1 MREALIRDYA
11 IIGDCRSAALVS
23 RFGSIDWLCWP
34 RFDSSSCFAAIL
46 DPTRGGR
53 WRIAPAQPFRS
64 QRKYLEGS
72 NVLETVFETET
83 GAIRML
89 DAMSIASEKE
99 ESELFL
105 PEHEIVRLVEC
116 IRGEV
121 DLETIFE
128 PRPRYATASFRLRH
142 RGKLGFWVGMDSE
155 SLILRSNAL
164 LGMEGDAVL
173 GRQRLRGG
181 ETLSFSMSFSSDA
194 PAELQPL
201 ECVRESLERSNAW
214 WRSWIGQAKYDG
226 PHRDAVLRS
235 ALALKLLTYGPSG
248 AIIAAPTTSLPER
261 IGGDLNWDYRYCWLR
276 DASFT
281 IRALFGLGYVEEAS
295 AFLGWLLHTT
305 RLKPPYLRIL
315 YDVFGNSPKRERIL
329 PHFTGYLDS
338 RPVRIGNAAENQFQ
352 LDVYGEVIDAA
363 VRFIRAGGRFDSET
377 ATMLRDFGLYVCNHW
392 NEPDEGIWEPRS
404 GRFPHTHSRL
414 LCWVA
419 LDGLLELE
427 WKGHLRRT
435 PTDLFRQ
442 TRDAIRREITVHSW
456 NEQLQ
461 SYVQI
466 PGTEEVDC
474 SLLGLALYRFEPA
487 SSPRMRSTYEQI
499 RKTLGA
505 DHALFFRNRGLAAW
519 GDGAFGLCSFWAAH
533 YLAIGGGTLEE
544 AKDVFEATLGY
555 ANDLGLFAEEID
567 PRTGE
572 ALGNFPQGFTHLSLI
587 NAALSLHERETG
599 VSLTEGRVT
608 HREAPPEVRG

>member
-11 IIGDCRSAALVS
+11 IIGDCRSAALIS

-72 NVLETVFETET
+72 NVLETVFETQT

-99 ESELFL
+99 ESELLL

-128 PRPRYATASFRLRH
+128 PRPRYATASFRLRQ
-142 RGKLGFWVGMDSE
+142 RGKLGFWVDMDSE

-164 LGMEGDAVL
+164 LGVQGDRVV

-181 ETLSFSMSFSSDA
+181 EALSFSMSFSSDA
-194 PAELQPL
+194 PAELPPL
-201 ECVRESLERSNAW
+201 ECVRESIERSNAW
-214 WRSWIGQAKYDG
+214 WRSWIRQAKYDG
-226 PHRDAVLRS
+226 PHREAVLRS

-248 AIIAAPTTSLPER
+248 AIIAAPSTSLPER

-281 IRALFGLGYVEEAS
+281 TRALFGLGYAEEAS

-305 RLKPPYLRIL
+305 RLNPPYLRIL

-329 PHFTGYLDS
+329 PQFTGYLDS
-338 RPVRIGNAAENQFQ
+338 RPVRVGNAAESQLQ

-363 VRFIRAGGRFDSET
+363 VRFIRAGGSFDSET
-377 ATMLRDFGLYVCNHW
+377 ATMLRNFGLYVCNHW
-392 NEPDEGIWEPRS
+392 NETDEGIWEPRL

-427 WKGHLRRT
+427 WKGHLRRAR
-435 PTDLFRQ
+435 TDLFQQ

-474 SLLGLALYRFEPA
+474 SLLALALYGFEPA
-487 SSPRMRSTYEQI
+487 SSPRMQGTYEQI

-505 DHALFFRNRGLAAW
+505 DHALFYRNKGLAAW

-533 YLAIGGGTLEE
+533 YLAIGGGTLGE

-555 ANDLGLFAEEID
+555 ANDVGLFAEEID
-567 PRTGE
+567 PHTGE
-572 ALGNFPQGFTHLSLI
+572 PLGNFPQGFTHLGLI

-599 VSLTEGRVT
+599 VSLTQGRDA
-608 HREAPPEVRG
+608 HREAPPEVRR

>member
-46 DPTRGGR
+46 DPSRGGR

-83 GAIRML
+83 GAIQIL

-105 PEHEIVRLVEC
+105 PEHEIVRRVEC

-121 DLETIFE
+121 ELETIFE
-128 PRPRYATASFRLRH
+128 PRPRYATAGFRLRH
-142 RGKLGFWVGMDSE
+142 RGKLGFWVDMDSE
-155 SLILRSNAL
+155 SLILRSDAL
-164 LGMEGDAVL
+164 LGVQGNGVV
-173 GRQRLRGG
+173 GRQRLRQG
-181 ETLSFSMSFSSDA
+181 EALSFSMSFSRDA

-201 ECVRESLERSNAW
+201 ECVRESLERSNSW
-214 WRSWIGQAKYDG
+214 WTNWIGQVKYEG
-226 PHRDAVLRS
+226 PYRDAVLRS

-281 IRALFGLGYVEEAS
+281 IRALFGLGYAEEAS

-305 RLKPPYLRIL
+305 RLKSPYLRIL
-315 YDVFGNSPKRERIL
+315 YDVFGNSPKREKVL
-329 PHFTGYLDS
+329 PQFSGYLDS
-338 RPVRIGNAAENQFQ
+338 RPVRVGNAAESQLQ

-377 ATMLRDFGLYVCNHW
+377 RTMLRNFGLYVCNHW
-392 NEPDEGIWEPRS
+392 NEPDEGIWEPRF
-404 GRFPHTHSRL
+404 GRLPHTHSRL

-456 NEQLQ
+456 NEQLR

-474 SLLGLALYRFEPA
+474 SLLALALYGFEPA

-505 DHALFFRNRGLAAW
+505 QHGLLYRNKGLAAR
-519 GDGAFGLCSFWAAH
+519 GEGAFGLCSFWAAH
-533 YLAIGGGTLEE
+533 YLAIGGGTFEE
-544 AKDVFEATLGY
+544 AKEVFEATLGY
-555 ANDLGLFAEEID
+555 ANDVGLFAEEID
-567 PRTGE
+567 PSTGE
-572 ALGNFPQGFTHLSLI
+572 PLGNFPQGFTHLGLI

-599 VSLTEGRVT
+599 VSVAQGRDAG
-608 HREAPPEVRG
+608 REAPPEGRR

>member
-1 MREALIRDYA
+1 MSEALIRDYA

-64 QRKYLEGS
+64 KRRYLENS
-72 NVLETVFETET
+72 NVLETVFETQT

-99 ESELFL
+99 ESELLL
-105 PEHEIVRLVEC
+105 PEHEIVRFVEC

-128 PRPRYATASFRLRH
+128 PRPRYATARFRLRD
-142 RGKLGFWVGMDSE
+142 RGKLGFWVDMECE
-155 SLILRSNAL
+155 SLILRSDAR
-164 LGMEGDAVL
+164 LGVQGERVV
-173 GRQRLRGG
+173 GRQRLRAG
-181 ETLSFSMSFSSDA
+181 EALSFSMSYNSDA
-194 PAELQPL
+194 PAGLPPL
-201 ECVRESLERSNAW
+201 EGVRASIERSNAW
-214 WRSWIGQAKYDG
+214 WRSWIRQAKYDG

-261 IGGDLNWDYRYCWLR
+261 IGGNLNWDYRYCWLR

-281 IRALFGLGYVEEAS
+281 TRALFGLGYGEEAS

-329 PHFTGYLDS
+329 SQFTGYLDS
-338 RPVRIGNAAENQFQ
+338 RPVRVGNAAESQLQ

-363 VRFIRAGGRFDSET
+363 VRFIRAGGSFDSET
-377 ATMLRDFGLYVCNHW
+377 ATMLRNFGQYVCNHW
-392 NEPDEGIWEPRS
+392 SEPDEGIWEPRF

-427 WKGHLRRT
+427 WKGHLRHSR
-435 PTDLFRQ
+435 TDLFRQ

-456 NEQLQ
+456 NERLR

-474 SLLGLALYRFEPA
+474 SLLGLALYGFEPA
-487 SSPRMRSTYEQI
+487 SSPRMRSTYQQL

-505 DHALFFRNRGLAAW
+505 DHALFYRNKGLAAW

-533 YLAIGGGTLEE
+533 YLAIGGGTLDE

-555 ANDLGLFAEEID
+555 ANDVGLLSEEID
-567 PRTGE
+567 PNTGE
-572 ALGNFPQGFTHLSLI
+572 PLGNFPQGFTHLGLI

-599 VSLTEGRVT
+599 VSLTPGRDA